1 MNKKEE
7 KWRNEGAAYALR
19 VAKDK
24 GIDGLERDLR
34 CRGALGLST
43 VIPHKAAEELYGMLA
58 ERILCTVKVM
68 DMWTLY
74 EEDGW
79 RSVRLKRFSEQMDKH
94 SEMCTCLDSF
104 GKNYVRISDMAKE
117 LQERCGIRG
126 DIDTLSEI
134 EQENRKKNR
143 FISVDAVAELMRE
156 HGQED
161 LANALLSRW
170 EDNTEA

>member
-7 KWRNEGAAYALR
+7 KWRNEGADYALR
-19 VAKDK
+19 VAKEK
-24 GIDGLERDLR
+24 GVDGLERDLR

-43 VIPHKAAEELYGMLA
+43 VIPYKAAEEMYGMLA

-68 DMWTLY
+68 AMWTLY

-94 SEMCTCLDSF
+94 SEMCMSLDNF

-117 LQERCGIRG
+117 LQEKCGIRS

-134 EQENRKKNR
+134 EQENSKKNR

-161 LANALLSRW
+161 LADALLSKW
-170 EDNTEA
+170 EDNC

>member
-34 CRGALGLST
+34 CRGALGFST

-68 DMWTLY
+68 AMWTLY

>member
-1 MNKKEE
+1 
-7 KWRNEGAAYALR
+7 
-19 VAKDK
+19 
-24 GIDGLERDLR
+24 
-34 CRGALGLST
+34 
-43 VIPHKAAEELYGMLA
+43 MLA

-68 DMWTLY
+68 AMWTLY

-79 RSVRLKRFSEQMDKH
+79 HSVRLKRFSEQMDKH